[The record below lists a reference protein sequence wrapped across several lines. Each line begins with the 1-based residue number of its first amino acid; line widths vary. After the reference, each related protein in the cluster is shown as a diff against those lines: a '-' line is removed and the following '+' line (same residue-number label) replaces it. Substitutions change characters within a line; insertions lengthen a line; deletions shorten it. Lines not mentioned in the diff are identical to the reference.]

1 MTHDVPDHNPYRSL
15 IALTRDHPHLLHI
28 IIANSAIYLSNTFSD
43 PLSSATDSTLSL
55 PTGGVEGDNLPRNDL
70 STRTLRDALTAKQKA
85 LRFLRQALDNID
97 TVDREVVLTT
107 ILLSIN
113 FELVASGKEDWK
125 VHVEGARQLI
135 DQFQLPS
142 GTPDSPM
149 GQLRD
154 YAIADCLM

>member
-1 MTHDVPDHNPYRSL
+1 VSHDVPNHNPYRNLISL
-15 IALTRDHPHLLHI
+15 TKNHPHLLHI

-43 PLSSATDSTLSL
+43 PLSAATNSALPLSI
-55 PTGGVEGDNLPRNDL
+55 GGLEDEPLSRNEL
-70 STRTLRDALTAKQKA
+70 SARALRDALTAKQKA
-85 LRFLRQALDNID
+85 LAFLRQALDNIE

-125 VHVEGARQLI
+125 VHVEGARKLI
-135 DQFQLPS
+135 DHFQLPS
-142 GTPDSPM
+142 GNPGSPM